1 MTKLPSSLQKL
12 INELGRLP
20 GIGPK
25 TAQRLAF
32 YLLKED
38 NIDLNNLSDAVSKV
52 KEGIVFCST
61 CHNMGES
68 DPCHTCTDPKRD
80 HSIVCVVEEPLDAQ
94 AIDKSGQFNG
104 VFHVLGGVLNPLEG
118 IGPENL
124 EVESL
129 LDRVCGVAAA
139 TGRQNNG
146 GQWPP
151 LQDQV
156 NPIKEI
162 IIATNPS
169 LEGETTAMHLSKII
183 RAANPT
189 VKITRIARGLPMGGD
204 LEYADDI
211 TLMRAMEGRREY

>member
-1 MTKLPSSLQKL
+1 MTKLPTSLQKL

-32 YLLKED
+32 YLLKQD
-38 NIDLNNLSDAVSKV
+38 VIDISNLSQSISGV
-52 KEGIVFCST
+52 KEGIVFCSI
-61 CHNMGES
+61 CYNMGES
-68 DPCHTCTDPKRD
+68 DPCVTCTDPRRD
-80 HSIVCVVEEPLDAQ
+80 HSLVCVVEEPLDAQ
-94 AIDKSGQFNG
+94 ALDKSGQFNG
-104 VFHVLGGVLNPLEG
+104 LFHVLGGVLNPLEG

-129 LDRVCGVAAA
+129 VKRVGELENERISEV
-139 TGRQNNG
+139 
-146 GQWPP
+146 
-151 LQDQV
+151 
-156 NPIKEI
+156 

-169 LEGETTAMHLSKII
+169 LEGETTAMHLQKVLK
-183 RAANPT
+183 AANPT
-189 VKITRIARGLPMGGD
+189 LKITRIARGLPMGGD